1 MNKNIYKLGILALA
15 LSMMMAIISACGSTT
30 NSNGGSASPGG
41 AGETGGGDAA
51 AVTAGIVLLD
61 LKNPFY
67 VRMQTAGTQAGKDYG
82 VKTIWQS
89 ADGSLE
95 KQISIVEN
103 FIEQKVDVIL
113 IDPQDAKGI
122 IPAIDKATSAGIP
135 VITMGNKVEGNGNY
149 NTLYPDYENES
160 VVARIMG
167 TALDGQGEIG
177 LLTGNA
183 GNYVSD
189 NREKGFMD
197 TMTKEFPN
205 IKVTAQP
212 TNWDPAQAQRISE
225 TWLNNSKLDAIAFIN
240 DPLGLA
246 AKGSADAKGAKLLYA
261 GYDGDVEMHDMIN
274 SGEMLVDVLTGAERV
289 GYWNVAAAARIAK
302 GSEMPIDL
310 FMPTYFVMSDETAA
324 MLKDKGLEIEY
335 ITPEKAVEVGKD
347 YSNELGPDQPD
358 ERISGEK

>member
-1 MNKNIYKLGILALA
+1 MNKKAYKLGFLALT
-15 LSMMMAIISACGSTT
+15 LSMIMVIMSACG
-30 NSNGGSASPGG
+30 NNGSNQASPNGTADSG
-41 AGETGGGDAA
+41 VSSPDTESI
-51 AVTAGIVLLD
+51 TAGIVLLD

-67 VRMQTAGTQAGKDYG
+67 VRMQEAGTKAGKDYG
-82 VKTIWQS
+82 LKTVWQS

-103 FIEQKVDVIL
+103 FIEQKVNVIL

-122 IPAIDKATSAGIP
+122 IPVIDKATKAGIP

-149 NTLYPDYENES
+149 NTLYPDYDNES

-167 TALDGQGEIG
+167 TALDGKGEVG

-189 NREKGFMD
+189 NREKGFTE
-197 TMTKEFPN
+197 TMKKEFPD
-205 IKVTAQP
+205 IKIISQP

-225 TWLNNSKLDAIAFIN
+225 TWLNNSKLDAISFIN

-274 SGEMLVDVLTGAERV
+274 TGEMLVDVLTGAERV

-302 GSEMPIDL
+302 GVKMPIDL
-310 FMPTYFVMSDETAA
+310 FMPTYFVMSDATAG
-324 MLKDKGLEIEY
+324 MLKEKGLEVDY
-335 ITPEKAVEVGKD
+335 ITPEKAVEIGQG
-347 YSNELGPDQPD
+347 YSKELGPDQPD
-358 ERISGEK
+358 EWISGAK

>member
-1 MNKNIYKLGILALA
+1 MKKTYKLGILALA
-15 LSMMMAIISACGSTT
+15 LSMLMAVISACGSTT
-30 NSNGGSASPGG
+30 NSGGSASPSGTTT
-41 AGETGGGDAA
+41 TGGEGAA
-51 AVTAGIVLLD
+51 SITAGIVLLD

-67 VRMQTAGTQAGKDYG
+67 VRMQEAGTKAGKDYG
-82 VKTIWQS
+82 IKTVWQS

-103 FIEQKVDVIL
+103 FIQQKVNVIL

-122 IPAIDKATSAGIP
+122 VPVIDKATKAGIP

-149 NTLYPDYENES
+149 NTLYPDYDNES

-167 TALDGQGEIG
+167 TALDGKGEVG

-189 NREKGFMD
+189 NREKGFTD
-197 TMTKEFPN
+197 TMKKEFPN
-205 IKVTAQP
+205 IKITAQP

-225 TWLNNSKLDAIAFIN
+225 TWLNNSEPDAIAFIN

-246 AKGSADAKGAKLLYA
+246 AKGSADAKGAKLMYA

-302 GSEMPIDL
+302 GSKMPLDL
-310 FMPTYFVMSDETAA
+310 FMPTYFVMSDDTAA
-324 MLKDKGLEIEY
+324 MLKGKGLEVEY
-335 ITPEKAVEVGKD
+335 ITPEKAVQVGQD

-358 ERISGEK
+358 ERISGAK

>member
-1 MNKNIYKLGILALA
+1 MNKKTYKLGILALA
-15 LSMMMAIISACGSTT
+15 LSLLMAVISACGTT
-30 NSNGGSASPGG
+30 NPGGSASPDGSAT
-41 AGETGGGDAA
+41 AGNGGDGSSI
-51 AVTAGIVLLD
+51 TAGVVLLD

-67 VRMQTAGTQAGKDYG
+67 VRMQDAGTKAGKDYG
-82 VKTIWQS
+82 IKTVWQS

-122 IPAIDKATSAGIP
+122 VPVIDKATKAGIP

-149 NTLYPDYENES
+149 NTLYPDYENEA

-167 TALDGQGEIG
+167 TALDGKGEVG

-189 NREKGFMD
+189 NREKGFVD
-197 TMTKEFPN
+197 TMTKEFPD

-212 TNWDPAQAQRISE
+212 TNFDPAQAQRIAE
-225 TWLNNSKLDAIAFIN
+225 TWLNNANLDAIAFIN

-246 AKGSADAKGAKLLYA
+246 AKGSADAKGVKLLYA

-302 GSEMPIDL
+302 GAEMPIDL
-310 FMPTYFVMSDETAA
+310 FMPTYFVMSDDTAA

-335 ITPEKAVEVGKD
+335 ITPEQAVEVGQD

-358 ERISGEK
+358 ERISGAK